1 MKKVGDRMC
10 VLFDISFIDYED
22 EMSNEGKHRWSNES
36 ELARPCA
43 IKYARSVCVRNNKA
57 TQTSLEKFRYHL
69 ARSLELR
76 Y

>member
-1 MKKVGDRMC
+1 MT
-10 VLFDISFIDYED
+10 
-22 EMSNEGKHRWSNES
+22 NEGKHLWSNES

-43 IKYARSVCVRNNKA
+43 IKYAISVCVRNNKA
-57 TQTSLEKFRYHL
+57 TQTSLEKFLYHL